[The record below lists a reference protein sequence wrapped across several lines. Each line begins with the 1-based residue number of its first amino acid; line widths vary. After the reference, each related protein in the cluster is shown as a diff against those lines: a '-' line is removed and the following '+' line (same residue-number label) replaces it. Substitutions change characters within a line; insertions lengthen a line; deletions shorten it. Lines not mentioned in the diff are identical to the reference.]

1 MLKKILFIGI
11 VAGLGMSTNA
21 QTSRSDPND
30 IEGWAGVGL
39 NLNLPKKWDADLTYQ
54 TRRQGNISTL
64 RGNYWSPE
72 IGKSLTKGIRT
83 FVNYRYANTVN
94 GNSSRIGWGWQFNGK
109 IKKWTLDFRP
119 QMQYTIQ
126 FADDGDVT
134 NNTKWILRTRLQ
146 ARKKLSKK
154 TDLYFSSEPY
164 LTFEKG
170 EFPIDNIRNTI
181 GLKYQWIKNS
191 KVDFFYIYRP
201 DFAKSYNRTFHVLGI
216 MLDID
221 LKIK

>member
-1 MLKKILFIGI
+1 MLKKIFFIGI
-11 VAGLGMSTNA
+11 AASLGISVNA
-21 QTSRSDPND
+21 QTSRADPND
-30 IEGWAGVGL
+30 IEGWAGIGL
-39 NLNLPKKWDADLTYQ
+39 NLNLPKKWDADLSYQ

-72 IGKSLTKGIRT
+72 IGKTLTKGVRT
-83 FVNYRYANTVN
+83 FFNYRYANTVN
-94 GNSSRIGWGWQFNGK
+94 GNSSRVGWGWQFNVK
-109 IKKWTLDFRP
+109 KQKWTFDFRP

-134 NNTKWILRTRLQ
+134 NNTKWIVRTRLQ
-146 ARKKLSKK
+146 AKKKISNK

-164 LTFEKG
+164 FTLEKG
-170 EFPIDNIRNTI
+170 EYPIDNIRNTI
-181 GLKYQWIKNS
+181 GLKYEWIKNS

-201 DFAKSYNRTFHVLGI
+201 DFAKSYNRTFHVIGVMFDL
-216 MLDID
+216 D